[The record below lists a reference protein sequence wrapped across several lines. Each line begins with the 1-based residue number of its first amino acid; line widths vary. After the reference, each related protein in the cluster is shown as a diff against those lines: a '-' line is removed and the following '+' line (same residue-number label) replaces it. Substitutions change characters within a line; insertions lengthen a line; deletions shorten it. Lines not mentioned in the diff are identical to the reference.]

1 MKLLSILLF
10 LVIAVSI
17 FLVAVLINPDQL
29 QNTYF
34 WITLTWL
41 ITLTGLNWF
50 ASTFM
55 FIGASHSDSNTR
67 TFGILP
73 SLNIIVFLYSLIS
86 ATLLISTWYLNDFGM
101 FPNSHLVL
109 QIILFSV
116 VASIAILMFIAAK
129 AAEVENVNVSINKEE
144 LTKILKSIQS
154 IQDLSSENKALIK
167 ELIELV
173 RYSIPNLS
181 NLNSNDNYEKLSLIF
196 LKTNF
201 KMNKDLNQ
209 KEIENAI
216 YLAKNC

>member
-73 SLNIIVFLYSLIS
+73 SLNIIVFLYS
-86 ATLLISTWYLNDFGM
+86 FK
-101 FPNSHLVL
+101 FPKDAQLW
-109 QIILFSV
+109 
-116 VASIAILMFIAAK
+116 
-129 AAEVENVNVSINKEE
+129 
-144 LTKILKSIQS
+144 
-154 IQDLSSENKALIK
+154 
-167 ELIELV
+167 
-173 RYSIPNLS
+173 
-181 NLNSNDNYEKLSLIF
+181 
-196 LKTNF
+196 F
-201 KMNKDLNQ
+201 KK
-209 KEIENAI
+209 
-216 YLAKNC
+216 